1 MRNTY
6 CVFWKDPLDPRLG
19 TIWLWAPGELLQFAG
34 FPMFDEGIPFRQ
46 RGHKPQLIQ
55 ARGVN
60 WIATWADGTNRKFK
74 ASPQATK
81 KVMAGMAMRWKNPP
95 EKLQKDKG
103 GPFSFADLEEE
114 AHSHVYLV
122 RLLTFDATADGRAYY
137 KIGKAISI
145 PKRIKQFGPCQL
157 IEEARFPTETLSLQA
172 EKQLHAQFDL
182 YRRPETEIFC
192 LNAEQLAVVQ
202 EQFQLLASLKLG
214 RIGDPG

>member
-1 MRNTY
+1 
-6 CVFWKDPLDPRLG
+6 
-19 TIWLWAPGELLQFAG
+19 
-34 FPMFDEGIPFRQ
+34 
-46 RGHKPQLIQ
+46 
-55 ARGVN
+55 
-60 WIATWADGTNRKFK
+60 
-74 ASPQATK
+74 
-81 KVMAGMAMRWKNPP
+81 MAMRWKNPP

-103 GPFSFADLEEE
+103 RPFSLADLVEE

-172 EKQLHAQFDL
+172 EKQLHSQFDC

-192 LNAEQLAVVQ
+192 LNAEQLAAVQ
-202 EQFQLLASLKLG
+202 EELQLLAQAK
-214 RIGDPG
+214 

>member
-1 MRNTY
+1 
-6 CVFWKDPLDPRLG
+6 
-19 TIWLWAPGELLQFAG
+19 
-34 FPMFDEGIPFRQ
+34 
-46 RGHKPQLIQ
+46 
-55 ARGVN
+55 
-60 WIATWADGTNRKFK
+60 
-74 ASPQATK
+74 
-81 KVMAGMAMRWKNPP
+81 MAMRWKNPP

-103 GPFSFADLEEE
+103 RPFSFADLEEE